1 MANITRRDFMKFAG
15 GLSAAGAIGFPYVS
29 WGAAKKVVVVGGGIG
44 GATAAKYLRMMDA
57 GIEVTLIEPKQHY
70 YTCFMSNE
78 VLGGER
84 NIEANKFG
92 YDGLT
97 AHGVKVVHD
106 MVTAIDP
113 AAQKVV
119 TKGGQSFAYDRCIVS
134 PGIDFRWDAI
144 KGYDAQVAETIPH
157 AYKAGPQTVTLRK
170 QLEAMPD
177 GGTFLISVPANPYR
191 CPPGPYE
198 RICQVAHYF
207 KQHKPKS
214 KILVLDAKD
223 KFSKFDLFMAG
234 WKKYYGYGSGNS
246 MIEWVND
253 SNGGRVEALDAKTKT
268 VTAAVHDFK
277 GDVLNIIPPQKAN
290 KIAFD
295 ADLVDGSGWCPVHPR
310 TFESTKH
317 KNIHVIGDASIAVP
331 LPKSGYAA
339 NSEAK
344 VCAASV
350 VASLNGMEA
359 PEPSWVNT
367 CYSLITPEDAI
378 SVAMVYRLGEDG
390 KIHKVK
396 GAGGVTPMDSP
407 ENMRRRSVDYAHSWF
422 NNITHDIFG

>member
-1 MANITRRDFMKFAG
+1 MANITRRDFIKLAG
-15 GLSAAGAIGFPYVS
+15 SVSAAGALGFPYVS

-57 GIEVTLIEPKQHY
+57 GIEVTLIEPKQYY

-84 NIEANKFG
+84 TIKANKFG
-92 YDGLT
+92 YEGL
-97 AHGVKVVHD
+97 AARGVKVVHD
-106 MVTAIDP
+106 VVTAIDP
-113 AAQKVV
+113 AGRKVV
-119 TKGGQSFAYDRCIVS
+119 TKGGQSFTYDRCIVS

-144 KGYDAQVAETIPH
+144 KGYDAKVAETIPH
-157 AYKAGPQTVTLRK
+157 AYKAGQQTVTLRK

-177 GGTFLISVPANPYR
+177 GGTFLMSVPANPYR
-191 CPPGPYE
+191 CPPAPYE
-198 RICQVAHYF
+198 RVCQIAHYF

-223 KFSKFDLFMAG
+223 KFTKFDLFMAG

-246 MIEWVND
+246 MIEWVSD
-253 SNGGRVEALDAKTKT
+253 SNGGRVESLDAKSRT

-295 ADLVDGSGWCPVHPR
+295 ADLVDGSGWCPVNQR

-317 KNIHVIGDASIAVP
+317 KGVHVIGDASIAVP
-331 LPKSGYAA
+331 LPKGGYAA

-344 VCAASV
+344 VCAAAV
-350 VASLNGMEA
+350 VAALNGMEP
-359 PEPSWVNT
+359 PEPSWINS

-378 SVAMVYRLGEDG
+378 SLVMVYRLGEDG
-390 KIHKVK
+390 KIHEVK
-396 GAGGVTPMDSP
+396 GAGGPTPNDAP
-407 ENMRRRSVDYAHSWF
+407 ETTHRRAVDYAHSWF
-422 NNITHDIFG
+422 NNITHDVFG